1 MFSTRIPVSAFTA
14 QALDGHLKGLE
25 SSTFFSMTDLH
36 GILSGVRADHLA
48 YGRELHR
55 GLCIHNPEAAKEYR
69 ETLDADAALV
79 SPHAR
84 TAPLQTDSYA
94 VANTCQK
101 VIDTIIR
108 EGRGDAEG
116 ADVLSAVR
124 RAHALMGAFIKSE
137 ESKEDL
143 RPQLREIS

>member
-1 MFSTRIPVSAFTA
+1 MFSTRIPVSEFTA
-14 QALDGHLKGLE
+14 RAFEGHLKGLE

-55 GLCIHNPEAAKEYR
+55 GLCLHNPEAAKEYR
-69 ETLDADAALV
+69 ETLDADAALHT
-79 SPHAR
+79 PRAR
-84 TAPLQTDSYA
+84 QAAAQTDAYA
-94 VANTCQK
+94 VANICQK

-108 EGRGDAEG
+108 DGQGKAEG

-137 ESKEDL
+137 EAKDAG